1 MRTKLTL
8 RIDEELIQAA
18 KTYAG
23 RRNTSVSQIV
33 AGYFEL
39 LSRENEQELIQK
51 SAEPHVLDLPPI
63 TASLYAI
70 LERKTWILKIIESIS
85 KRSTSL
91 AGTLLPHK
99 R

>member
-1 MRTKLTL
+1 MRKKLTL

-18 KTYAG
+18 KTYAS

-39 LSRENEQELIQK
+39 LSSENEQELIQK

-63 TASLYAI
+63 TVSLWGMLEGRSVGVEDYQKHLEEKYLAS
-70 LERKTWILKIIESIS
+70 RDPPT
-85 KRSTSL
+85 
-91 AGTLLPHK
+91 P
-99 R
+99 